1 MEYMPDREYFIELLE
16 RRRSIADVSEP
27 IAVEKE
33 EAIIPI
39 SDSYA
44 QSV

>member
-1 MEYMPDREYFIELLE
+1 MEDKPDREYFIELLE
-16 RRRSIADVSEP
+16 MRRSIADVSEP

-33 EAIIPI
+33 EAIVPI

-44 QSV
+44 QLV